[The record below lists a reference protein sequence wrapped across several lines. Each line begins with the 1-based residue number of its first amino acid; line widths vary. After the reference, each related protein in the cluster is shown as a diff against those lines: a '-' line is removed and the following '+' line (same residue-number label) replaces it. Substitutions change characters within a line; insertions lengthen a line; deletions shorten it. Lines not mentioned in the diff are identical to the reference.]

1 MLAFVEEVLTNF
13 QDDDGFTVF
22 ERDTGRYLKR
32 IDAELVH
39 ISTNLEEA
47 RKHIAEIALSYRKQ
61 VKPDGAAIL
70 FDRFVIY
77 TLLCLVLWR
86 VW

>member
-1 MLAFVEEVLTNF
+1 MTNF
-13 QDDDGFTVF
+13 QDEDGFTVF
-22 ERDTGRYLKR
+22 ERDTGRYLQR

-39 ISTNLEEA
+39 ISASLEEA
-47 RKHIAEIALSYRKQ
+47 RKHIAEIALSYSKR